1 MSRGDRWRSQD
12 TEVAE
17 LVKQFA
23 REDLSLETFEIT
35 WWGQDRYYLR
45 ADSPMCMALGS
56 LVVER
61 HFIMKVAGEARMD
74 RGMCEQLEG
83 ILSEKGKGI
92 VVEIHR
98 PVKENG
104 EELDE
109 ERGPDGGW

>member
-23 REDLSLETFEIT
+23 RDGLSLETFEIT

-45 ADSPMCMALGS
+45 ADSPMCTALGS

-61 HFIMKVAGEARMD
+61 HFIMKVAGAARMEK
-74 RGMCEQLEG
+74 GMCEQLERVLVEKEKR
-83 ILSEKGKGI
+83 IL
-92 VVEIHR
+92 VEIHR
-98 PVKENG
+98 PIKENG
-104 EELDE
+104 EELDDE
-109 ERGPDGGW
+109 GGVDGGL

>member
-12 TEVAE
+12 TQVAE

-23 REDLSLETFEIT
+23 REGLALETFELT

-45 ADSPMCMALGS
+45 NDSPMCSALGS

-61 HFIMKVAGEARMD
+61 HFIMKVAGEARMEK
-74 RGMCEQLEG
+74 GMKDALEG
-83 ILSEKGKGI
+83 ILSEKGKRI

-109 ERGPDGGW
+109 ERGRDGG